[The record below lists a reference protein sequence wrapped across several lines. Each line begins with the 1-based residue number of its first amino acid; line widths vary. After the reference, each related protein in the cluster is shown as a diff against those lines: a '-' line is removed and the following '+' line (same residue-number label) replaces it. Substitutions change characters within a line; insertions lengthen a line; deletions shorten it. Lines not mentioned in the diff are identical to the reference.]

1 VVLELLAE
9 GILNERL
16 RAGELVTL
24 AACRPGQGP
33 LRIAAQLGNSGV
45 APDLID
51 AALDGPHDWAALASK
66 VRRGRF
72 GPQPPQNWPE
82 QARQARFLQYRGFSM
97 DQIRAATGASV
108 EAD

>member
-1 VVLELLAE
+1 M
-9 GILNERL
+9 GRTTGRRW
-16 RAGELVTL
+16 RAGPP
-24 AACRPGQGP
+24 R
-33 LRIAAQLGNSGV
+33 
-45 APDLID
+45 
-51 AALDGPHDWAALASK
+51 
-66 VRRGRF
+66 RF